1 MIEQFTNRDFA
12 LLFSIGAFL
21 VFMAMSP
28 KLRKLFYVNLIYN
41 CILKTQI
48 KYLLLFCT
56 LYTLVCVII
65 LDAINFWTFHQV
77 KNTIYWFF
85 GFLLANIGN
94 IFKNEKISHRKIA
107 IQNCK
112 ALVILQ
118 IWINTHAFSFFAE
131 LLLLT
136 SISFIVLLKHISEKE
151 EENKKVTQFIEWILA
166 TLGIFIISA
175 SSINTLQHYQK
186 VLTPTLI
193 QDFLTPILLSIMAI
207 PLFKL
212 IVVYGTYEQTRTP
225 FKGGLSS
232 HICRV
237 MAFTFFLC
245 DTEKLN
251 QWRYHLI
258 RKNGEPGFIDS
269 IVAINNVRKSYKILA
284 TEGTPPPNAWAP
296 SKAAKFMATK
306 GIIIDKYR
314 LISGELW
321 QGRYEKEFN
330 EVHES
335 YFIEGKE

>member
-1 MIEQFTNRDFA
+1 
-12 LLFSIGAFL
+12 
-21 VFMAMSP
+21 
-28 KLRKLFYVNLIYN
+28 
-41 CILKTQI
+41 
-48 KYLLLFCT
+48 
-56 LYTLVCVII
+56 
-65 LDAINFWTFHQV
+65 
-77 KNTIYWFF
+77 
-85 GFLLANIGN
+85 
-94 IFKNEKISHRKIA
+94 
-107 IQNCK
+107 
-112 ALVILQ
+112 
-118 IWINTHAFSFFAE
+118 
-131 LLLLT
+131 
-136 SISFIVLLKHISEKE
+136 
-151 EENKKVTQFIEWILA
+151 
-166 TLGIFIISA
+166 
-175 SSINTLQHYQK
+175 
-186 VLTPTLI
+186 
-193 QDFLTPILLSIMAI
+193 MAI

-335 YFIEGKE
+335 YFIEGKENSIYRLSLSFTIHERSFSPKDTSTIESKIKHLVSNSSGQPCSDSMVNIDSILKIKAPT